1 MNHSIH
7 FQSNIFQRK
16 LIDIFFL
23 IKLKTAVTKGKI
35 FVLEGI
41 FYFIRIIAELHKR
54 QKATIKEPQC
64 GNKKLTPIPFVLIIH
79 NNVN

>member
-23 IKLKTAVTKGKI
+23 IKLKTAVKYLYWKE
-35 FVLEGI
+35 FSVLS
-41 FYFIRIIAELHKR
+41 ELLLNCIKD
-54 QKATIKEPQC
+54 KATMKEPQC
-64 GNKKLTPIPFVLIIH
+64 GNKKLTPIPFVLTIH
-79 NNVN
+79 NNAN